1 MLGRKW
7 GSIVAANLVA
17 ACAGGGVETNPLFTG
32 SSDAGSVAGG
42 DDGSSDGGDD
52 GASGESG
59 SVAATNCPNDVA
71 HSLAA
76 FAAAIGGKM
85 KSCSSAADCASGQ
98 CCYMG
103 MSSSVCIKQ

>member
-1 MLGRKW
+1 MLGSKW
-7 GSIVAANLVA
+7 GPIVAASFVA
-17 ACAGGGVETNPLFTG
+17 ACTGGGVETNPLFSG
-32 SSDAGSVAGG
+32 SSDAGGAASG

-52 GASGESG
+52 GAHGESG

-76 FAAAIGGKM
+76 LAAAIGGKM
-85 KSCSSAADCASGQ
+85 KSCSSPADCASGQ